1 MPSTL
6 VESSATA
13 GRPVASARMP
23 SCASARSIGSVRGPH
38 IESTQCAIAFRPLAT
53 VISPGSVVS
62 RAASYTTDAG
72 STLLSTPVVLVS
84 PSVRPQT
91 LVASEP
97 AYVVGTAT
105 IGSPVLIATALA
117 RPVVEPPPTL
127 TRMSAPASTA
137 ARRARPATSTGTC
150 ITTSS

>member
-1 MPSTL
+1 MRCP
-6 VESSATA
+6 
-13 GRPVASARMP
+13 
-23 SCASARSIGSVRGPH
+23 
-38 IESTQCAIAFRPLAT
+38 
-53 VISPGSVVS
+53 
-62 RAASYTTDAG
+62 
-72 STLLSTPVVLVS
+72 
-84 PSVRPQT
+84 T

-105 IGSPVLIATALA
+105 IGSPEVMATALA

-137 ARRARPATSTGTC
+137 ARRARSATSTGTC